1 MYVCDGFRQ
10 LSGAE
15 LASTN
20 QRSENILRDLE
31 DSKWQS
37 QSQVRKLLFQKILM
51 MVLHEEDDCSQLF
64 FYDGGLVSVF
74 TNFINKVISRQ
85 SNSESSLGTR
95 SWQNGTDVC
104 GNFYIPTNYWHQN
117 IGSFLQKQIGSCVAV
132 LTIT

>member
-1 MYVCDGFRQ
+1 MCVTDSDK

-20 QRSENILRDLE
+20 HRSEYILRDLE
-31 DSKWQS
+31 DSKWEP

-74 TNFINKVISRQ
+74 TNFFNKVISRQ

-95 SWQNGTDVC
+95 SWQNGT
-104 GNFYIPTNYWHQN
+104 
-117 IGSFLQKQIGSCVAV
+117 CVAIFISQQIIGIKISGVSCKNKLAHV
-132 LTIT
+132 LRF